1 MYRKILIVIGIVI
14 FAGVIVVA
22 VFQSQMGS
30 KLVYMEEKYGV
41 LEAQNRELASKV
53 IVNNSLT
60 KIGEGAR
67 GLGMDKPEN
76 VVYLNREPAAVAQ
89 LP

>member
-1 MYRKILIVIGIVI
+1 MYRKILIITGVII

-30 KLVYMEEKYGV
+30 RLVYMEQKYQA
-41 LEAQNRELASKV
+41 LEAQNKELASKI
-53 IVNNSLT
+53 IVNNSLI
-60 KIGEGAR
+60 KIEEEAKV
-67 GLGMDKPEN
+67 LGMDKPES
-76 VVYLNREPAAVAQ
+76 VVYMNREPEAVAQ

>member
-1 MYRKILIVIGIVI
+1 MYRKILIVVGIII
-14 FAGVIVVA
+14 FAGVALVA

-30 KLVYMEEKYGV
+30 QLVYMEQKYQA

-60 KIGEGAR
+60 KIEEGAKV
-67 GLGMDKPEN
+67 LGMDKPEN
-76 VVYLNREPAAVAQ
+76 VVYMNRESAPVAQ